1 MKKINREELSV
12 LEKPLSSQEQ
22 DNFYKEGIKVLDAE
36 KVVKVDMVNRP
47 PHYNEHP
54 SQIECI
60 EMTRCMYPDL
70 ANAFKYVFRAGK
82 KGDII
87 EDLKK
92 ALWYLND
99 ELDRGGSI
107 IVRFVDEESRIKFK
121 ENLNSITFHSIQGIN
136 DILHY
141 IGKANY
147 TIGEVKTKN
156 IKNAIIE
163 LETFI
168 DNLTAMNKAQYENPQ
183 S

>member
-1 MKKINREELSV
+1 MKKIN
-12 LEKPLSSQEQ
+12 
-22 DNFYKEGIKVLDAE
+22 KE
-36 KVVKVDMVNRP
+36 VDMVSHP
-47 PHYNEHP
+47 PHYNGHA
-54 SQIECI
+54 SGIECI

-82 KGDII
+82 KGDIL

-121 ENLNSITFHSIQGIN
+121 DNLNKITFHSINGIN

-147 TIGEVKTKN
+147 TIGSAREKN
-156 IKNAIIE
+156 IKNAITE

-168 DNLTAMNKAQYENPQ
+168 DNLTAMNKAQYENTQP
-183 S
+183 